1 MVVYLDDRIVAVSG
15 EQEAQRA
22 SAQVQ
27 EDLGNEG
34 FVKNK
39 VKCSWTPSQQST
51 WLGFELDLQKGR
63 IKVPKTKIDALQFFL
78 KDALSKC
85 CLPARPLQV
94 LWVR

>member
-1 MVVYLDDRIVAVSG
+1 LQVVVYLDDGIAAVSG

-27 EDLGNEG
+27 EDLGKAG

-39 VKCSWTPSQQST
+39 VKCSWTPSQQNT

-63 IKVPKTKIDALQFFL
+63 IKFRKQKLMHSSPYL
-78 KDALSKC
+78 KM
-85 CLPARPLQV
+85 R
-94 LWVR
+94 